1 MSEQAA
7 MREELNMMGHEILQ
21 YMSTMTNH
29 FLELDRRVNSFAPP
43 ARDLAS
49 G

>member
-29 FLELDRRVNSFAPP
+29 FLELNRRVNSFAPP
-43 ARDLAS
+43 AKDPTI